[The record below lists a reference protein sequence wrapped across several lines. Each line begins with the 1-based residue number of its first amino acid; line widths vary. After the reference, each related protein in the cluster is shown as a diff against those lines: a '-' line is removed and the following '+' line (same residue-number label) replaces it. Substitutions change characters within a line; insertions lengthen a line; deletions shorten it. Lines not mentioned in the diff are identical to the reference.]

1 MSIKRTEPRK
11 NGTPRTAFPT
21 RHIKTLMIF
30 CREWRPRHSKNQLNL
45 YRSGDTDTPFYAF
58 HNNKM
63 KSLQGKDEI
72 CVADEI
78 HFVNEIKSVLSSAAR
93 RISSQR
99 DFIHCKMDLF
109 RPRTDL
115 IEKTTFVIKQKW
127 FFHWSGLRDSN
138 SPPPPWQGGALPD
151 ELNPQV
157 VIEL

>member
-1 MSIKRTEPRK
+1 
-11 NGTPRTAFPT
+11 
-21 RHIKTLMIF
+21 
-30 CREWRPRHSKNQLNL
+30 
-45 YRSGDTDTPFYAF
+45 
-58 HNNKM
+58 M

-115 IEKTTFVIKQKW
+115 TEKTTFVIKQKW
-127 FFHWSGLRDSN
+127 FFQCQSEPNEAEAHLI
-138 SPPPPWQGGALPD
+138 QYA
-151 ELNPQV
+151 
-157 VIEL
+157 